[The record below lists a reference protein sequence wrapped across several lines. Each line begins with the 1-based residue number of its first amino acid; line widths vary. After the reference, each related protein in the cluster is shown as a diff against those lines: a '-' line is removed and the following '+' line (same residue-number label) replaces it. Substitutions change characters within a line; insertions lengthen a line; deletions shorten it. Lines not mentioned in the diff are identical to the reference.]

1 MSPCYVWWLNSDCY
15 TQMRRQDKER
25 RLETYEY
32 LNSEY
37 SSREGRAGR
46 GRLWISNV
54 VRNKY
59 PEVNNGIV
67 PWPENAISRLIND
80 LDFGG
85 IVVLPEDL
93 EYVKT
98 LPGFVTD
105 MQLNMMV

>member
-1 MSPCYVWWLNSDCY
+1 MNPCYVWWLNQDCY
-15 TQMRRQDKER
+15 LQMRRQDKEK
-25 RLETYEY
+25 RLETYGY
-32 LNSEY
+32 LNQEY

-46 GRLWISNV
+46 GRLWVANEIHDRYPGKIEIS
-54 VRNKY
+54 
-59 PEVNNGIV
+59 
-67 PWPENAISRLIND
+67 PWPENVISRLIND

-85 IVVLPEDL
+85 IVVLPEHL